1 MKYKILIG
9 CMLCLFSF
17 IPKGAAN
24 LVLNPYTSQEI
35 SADSIIERVMTFAPS
50 YESIVS
56 DYRANLYIK
65 GKMNIQKKNFILRYV
80 PSMFRLQ
87 KGVREYLLE
96 TYSDLHYTAPNI
108 YDQKVKASQG
118 TVRGNR
124 GLPGLLE
131 YFSVNI
137 YSSSLLNDER
147 LLSPLAKNGQ
157 KYYKYRI
164 DSVMGDPNNLDYRI
178 RFIPRTKSDQ
188 LVGGYMIVSSN
199 VWSVREIRFSGR
211 SELITFTCWI
221 KMGEV
226 GKKDEFLPIRYDVE
240 ALFKFLGNK
249 VDGNYTASLD
259 YKSIELKERKVRKK
273 EKKKYNLS
281 ESFSLQCDTNA
292 YKTDASTFG
301 VLRPIPLSEGEKQLY
316 KDYTYRRDTVSV
328 QQKTKSQAFWGTM
341 GDLMVEDYKFN
352 LSNIG
357 SVRFSPFINPLLFS
371 YSGSNG
377 LSYRQDF
384 RYNRIF
390 RGDKW
395 LRIVPKLGYNF
406 TRKEFYWSL
415 NADFE
420 YWPQKRGFFRLS
432 VGNGNRIYSSKM
444 LDELK
449 AMPDSIFNFDLI
461 HLEYFNFRNDSIANA
476 LFDLLAEKVKE
487 GVEVRA
493 MFDAFGNWSNNKP
506 LKKRHLKKI
515 REQGIEIVKFDPFT
529 FPYINHAA
537 HRDHRKIAVIDGEVA
552 YTGGMNIADYY
563 INGLPKIGTWRDM
576 HMRIEG
582 DAVNDLQEIFLTI
595 WNKETKQNIGGEA
608 YFPKHKEQSDSTN
621 VVVAIVD
628 RTPKKNS
635 RMLSHAYAM
644 SIYSAQKNVHI
655 VNPYFVPTS
664 SINKA
669 LQRTIE
675 RGVDVTIMVSSA
687 SDIPFTPDAALYK
700 LHKLMKRGATV
711 YMYNGGFHHS
721 KIMMVDDIFC
731 TVGTANLNSRSL
743 RYDYE
748 TNAFIFNKEI
758 TGELNEMFRNDIE
771 HCTQLTPEFWKKRSP
786 WKKFV
791 GWFANLFTP
800 FL

>member
-1 MKYKILIG
+1 MKEIRRLRDKILIG
-9 CMLCLFSF
+9 CILCLFSF
-17 IPKGAAN
+17 ISKGTASN
-24 LVLNPYTSQEI
+24 YIMNPYTHQNI
-35 SADSIIERVMTFAPS
+35 SADSIIERVMTFAPL
-50 YESIVS
+50 YETIVS

-65 GKMNIQKKNFILRYV
+65 GKMDIQKKNFILRYV

-131 YFSVNI
+131 YFNVNI

-164 DSVMGDPNNLDYRI
+164 DSVMGDPNNLDYRV

-221 KMGEV
+221 KMGDV
-226 GKKDEFLPIRYDVE
+226 GKKNEFLPVRYDVE

-259 YKSIELKERKVRKK
+259 YKSIELKEKKVRKK
-273 EKKKYNLS
+273 EKKNYNLS

-292 YKTDASTFG
+292 YKTDASTFAIM
-301 VLRPIPLSEGEKQLY
+301 RPIPLTESEKNLY
-316 KDYTYRRDTVSV
+316 NENRLRRDTATI
-328 QQKTKSQAFWGTM
+328 QKPSKSQAFWGTM

-384 RYNRIF
+384 RYNRLF
-390 RGDKW
+390 RGDKL

-420 YWPQKRGFFRLS
+420 YWPQKRGFFRLN
-432 VGNGNRIYSSKM
+432 VGNGNRIYSSKV

-449 AMPDSIFNFDLI
+449 TMPDSIFNFDLI
-461 HLEYFNFRNDSIANA
+461 HLDYFKDLYFNFRHTVEVVNGLDISLGFSAHKRTAVEPSRFVITGDYPMPPPEFMEKFKNTYISFAPRIRVEWTPGLYYYMNGKRKIN
-476 LFDLLAEKVKE
+476 LRSLYPTFSVDYERGIKGVFKSTGEYERIEFDLQHQIRLGLMRNIYYRFGFGAFTNQDELYFVDFANFSRRNLPVGWNDE
-487 GVEVRA
+487 IGGVFQVLDGRWYNSSRRYVRGHFTYEAPFLILKHLMKYTRYVQNERIYVSALSMPHLQPYLEVGYGIGTHI
-493 MFDAFGNWSNNKP
+493 FDVGVFVSSENWKFG
-506 LKKRHLKKI
+506 
-515 REQGIEIVKFDPFT
+515 GIGCKFT
-529 FPYINHAA
+529 F
-537 HRDHRKIAVIDGEVA
+537 E
-552 YTGGMNIADYY
+552 
-563 INGLPKIGTWRDM
+563 L
-576 HMRIEG
+576 
-582 DAVNDLQEIFLTI
+582 
-595 WNKETKQNIGGEA
+595 
-608 YFPKHKEQSDSTN
+608 
-621 VVVAIVD
+621 
-628 RTPKKNS
+628 
-635 RMLSHAYAM
+635 
-644 SIYSAQKNVHI
+644 
-655 VNPYFVPTS
+655 
-664 SINKA
+664 
-669 LQRTIE
+669 
-675 RGVDVTIMVSSA
+675 
-687 SDIPFTPDAALYK
+687 
-700 LHKLMKRGATV
+700 
-711 YMYNGGFHHS
+711 
-721 KIMMVDDIFC
+721 
-731 TVGTANLNSRSL
+731 
-743 RYDYE
+743 
-748 TNAFIFNKEI
+748 FN
-758 TGELNEMFRNDIE
+758 R
-771 HCTQLTPEFWKKRSP
+771 
-786 WKKFV
+786 
-791 GWFANLFTP
+791 
-800 FL
+800 

>member
-1 MKYKILIG
+1 MKEIRRLRDKILIG
-9 CMLCLFSF
+9 CILCMFSF
-17 IPKGAAN
+17 TLKGAAGN
-24 LVLNPYTSQEI
+24 YIMNPYTRQEI
-35 SADSIIERVMTFAPS
+35 SADSIIGCVMTFAPL
-50 YESIVS
+50 YETIVS

-65 GKMNIQKKNFILRYV
+65 GKMDIQKKNFILRYV

-131 YFSVNI
+131 YFNVNI

-164 DSVMGDPNNLDYRI
+164 DSVMGDPNNLDYRV

-221 KMGEV
+221 KMGDV
-226 GKKDEFLPIRYDVE
+226 GKKNEFLPVRYDVE

-259 YKSIELKERKVRKK
+259 YKSIELKEKKVRKK
-273 EKKKYNLS
+273 EKTNYNLS

-292 YKTDASTFG
+292 YKTDASTFAIM
-301 VLRPIPLSEGEKQLY
+301 RPIPLDENEKKLY
-316 KDYTYRRDTVSV
+316 SDYRLRRDTAII
-328 QQKTKSQAFWGTM
+328 QKPSKSQSFWGTM

-384 RYNRIF
+384 RYNRLF
-390 RGDKW
+390 RGDKL

-420 YWPQKRGFFRLS
+420 YWPQKRGFFRLN
-432 VGNGNRIYSSKM
+432 VGNGNRIYSSKV

-461 HLEYFNFRNDSIANA
+461 HLDYFKDLYFNFRHTLEVVNGLDISLGFSAHKRTAVEPSRFVITGDYPMPPPEFMEKFKNTYISFAPRIRVEWTPGLYYYMNGKRKIN
-476 LFDLLAEKVKE
+476 LRSLYPTFSVDYERGIKGVFKSTGEYERIEFDLQHQIRLGLMRNIYYRFGFGAFTNQDELYFVDFANFSRHNLPVGWNDEIGGVFQVLDGRWYNSSRRYVRGHFTYEAPFLILKHLMKYTRYVQNERIYVSALAMPHLQPYLEVGYGIGTHIFDV
-487 GVEVRA
+487 GVFVSSENWK
-493 MFDAFGNWSNNKP
+493 FG
-506 LKKRHLKKI
+506 
-515 REQGIEIVKFDPFT
+515 GIGCKFT
-529 FPYINHAA
+529 F
-537 HRDHRKIAVIDGEVA
+537 E
-552 YTGGMNIADYY
+552 
-563 INGLPKIGTWRDM
+563 L
-576 HMRIEG
+576 
-582 DAVNDLQEIFLTI
+582 
-595 WNKETKQNIGGEA
+595 
-608 YFPKHKEQSDSTN
+608 
-621 VVVAIVD
+621 
-628 RTPKKNS
+628 
-635 RMLSHAYAM
+635 
-644 SIYSAQKNVHI
+644 
-655 VNPYFVPTS
+655 
-664 SINKA
+664 
-669 LQRTIE
+669 
-675 RGVDVTIMVSSA
+675 
-687 SDIPFTPDAALYK
+687 
-700 LHKLMKRGATV
+700 
-711 YMYNGGFHHS
+711 
-721 KIMMVDDIFC
+721 
-731 TVGTANLNSRSL
+731 
-743 RYDYE
+743 
-748 TNAFIFNKEI
+748 FN
-758 TGELNEMFRNDIE
+758 R
-771 HCTQLTPEFWKKRSP
+771 
-786 WKKFV
+786 
-791 GWFANLFTP
+791 
-800 FL
+800 

>member
-226 GKKDEFLPIRYDVE
+226 GKKDEFLPVRYDVE

-249 VDGNYTASLD
+249 VDGHYTASLD

-328 QQKTKSQAFWGTM
+328 QQKSKSQAFWGTM

-461 HLEYFNFRNDSIANA
+461 HLDYFKDLYFNFRHSFEITNGLDISLGFSAHKRTAVEKSRFVITGDYPMPPPEFMERFRNTYISFAPRIRVEWTPA
-476 LFDLLAEKVKE
+476 LYYYMNGKRKINLRSDYPTFSVDYERGIEGVFKSTGEYERVEFDLQHKIQLGLMRNIYYRFGFGMFTNQDELYFVDFANFARHNLPVGWNDEIG
-487 GVEVRA
+487 GVFQVLDGRWYNSSRRYVRGHFTYEA
-493 MFDAFGNWSNNKP
+493 PF
-506 LKKRHLKKI
+506 LILRHLMKYTRYVQNERLYI
-515 REQGIEIVKFDPFT
+515 SALSMPHLQPYLEVGYGIGTHVFDVGVFVSSENWKFSGIGCKFT
-529 FPYINHAA
+529 F
-537 HRDHRKIAVIDGEVA
+537 E
-552 YTGGMNIADYY
+552 
-563 INGLPKIGTWRDM
+563 L
-576 HMRIEG
+576 
-582 DAVNDLQEIFLTI
+582 
-595 WNKETKQNIGGEA
+595 
-608 YFPKHKEQSDSTN
+608 
-621 VVVAIVD
+621 
-628 RTPKKNS
+628 
-635 RMLSHAYAM
+635 
-644 SIYSAQKNVHI
+644 
-655 VNPYFVPTS
+655 
-664 SINKA
+664 
-669 LQRTIE
+669 
-675 RGVDVTIMVSSA
+675 
-687 SDIPFTPDAALYK
+687 
-700 LHKLMKRGATV
+700 
-711 YMYNGGFHHS
+711 
-721 KIMMVDDIFC
+721 
-731 TVGTANLNSRSL
+731 
-743 RYDYE
+743 
-748 TNAFIFNKEI
+748 FN
-758 TGELNEMFRNDIE
+758 R
-771 HCTQLTPEFWKKRSP
+771 
-786 WKKFV
+786 
-791 GWFANLFTP
+791 
-800 FL
+800 

>member
-1 MKYKILIG
+1 MKEIRRLRDKILIG
-9 CMLCLFSF
+9 CILCLFSF
-17 IPKGAAN
+17 SLKGAASN
-24 LVLNPYTSQEI
+24 YIMNPYTHKSI
-35 SADSIIERVMTFAPS
+35 SADSIIERVMTFAPL
-50 YESIVS
+50 YETIVS

-65 GKMNIQKKNFILRYV
+65 GKMDIQKKNFILRYV

-131 YFSVNI
+131 YFNVNI

-164 DSVMGDPNNLDYRI
+164 DSVMGDPNNLDYRV

-221 KMGEV
+221 KMGDV
-226 GKKDEFLPIRYDVE
+226 GKKNEFLPVRYDVE

-259 YKSIELKERKVRKK
+259 YKSIELKEKKVRKK
-273 EKKKYNLS
+273 EKTNYNLS

-292 YKTDASTFG
+292 YKTDASTFAIM
-301 VLRPIPLSEGEKQLY
+301 RPIPLNESEKKLY
-316 KDYTYRRDTVSV
+316 HDYRLRRDTATI
-328 QQKTKSQAFWGTM
+328 QKPSKSQAFWGTM

-384 RYNRIF
+384 RYNRLF
-390 RGDKW
+390 RGDKL
-395 LRIVPKLGYNF
+395 LRVVPKLGYNF

-420 YWPQKRGFFRLS
+420 YWPQKRGFFRLN
-432 VGNGNRIYSSKM
+432 VGNGNRIYSSKV

-461 HLEYFNFRNDSIANA
+461 HLDYFKDLYFNFRHTVEVVNGLDISLGFSAHKRTAVEPSRFVITGDYPMPPPEFMEKFKNTYISFAPRIRVEWTPGLYYYMNGKRKIN
-476 LFDLLAEKVKE
+476 LRSLYPTFSVDYERGIKGVFKSTGEYERIEFDLQHQIRLGLMRNIYYRFGFGAFTNQDELYFVDFANFSRRNLPVGWNDE
-487 GVEVRA
+487 IGGVFQVLDGRWYNSSRRYVRGHFTYEAPFLILKHLMKYTRYVQNERIYVSALCMPHLQPYMEVGYGIGTHI
-493 MFDAFGNWSNNKP
+493 FDVGVFVSSENWNFG
-506 LKKRHLKKI
+506 
-515 REQGIEIVKFDPFT
+515 GIGCKFT
-529 FPYINHAA
+529 F
-537 HRDHRKIAVIDGEVA
+537 E
-552 YTGGMNIADYY
+552 
-563 INGLPKIGTWRDM
+563 L
-576 HMRIEG
+576 
-582 DAVNDLQEIFLTI
+582 
-595 WNKETKQNIGGEA
+595 
-608 YFPKHKEQSDSTN
+608 
-621 VVVAIVD
+621 
-628 RTPKKNS
+628 
-635 RMLSHAYAM
+635 
-644 SIYSAQKNVHI
+644 
-655 VNPYFVPTS
+655 
-664 SINKA
+664 
-669 LQRTIE
+669 
-675 RGVDVTIMVSSA
+675 
-687 SDIPFTPDAALYK
+687 
-700 LHKLMKRGATV
+700 
-711 YMYNGGFHHS
+711 
-721 KIMMVDDIFC
+721 
-731 TVGTANLNSRSL
+731 
-743 RYDYE
+743 
-748 TNAFIFNKEI
+748 FN
-758 TGELNEMFRNDIE
+758 R
-771 HCTQLTPEFWKKRSP
+771 
-786 WKKFV
+786 
-791 GWFANLFTP
+791 
-800 FL
+800 

>member
-1 MKYKILIG
+1 
-9 CMLCLFSF
+9 MLCLFSF
-17 IPKGAAN
+17 IPKGTAN
-24 LVLNPYTSQEI
+24 NYIMNPYTHQEI
-35 SADSIIERVMTFAPS
+35 SADSIIERVMTFAPL
-50 YESIVS
+50 YETIVS

-65 GKMNIQKKNFILRYV
+65 GKMDIQKKNFILRYV

-131 YFSVNI
+131 YFNVNI

-164 DSVMGDPNNLDYRI
+164 DSVMGDPNNLDYRV

-188 LVGGYMIVSSN
+188 LVGGYMVVSSN

-221 KMGEV
+221 KMGDV
-226 GKKDEFLPIRYDVE
+226 GKKNEFLPVRYEVE

-259 YKSIELKERKVRKK
+259 YKSIELKEKKVRKK
-273 EKKKYNLS
+273 EKKNYNLS

-292 YKTDASTFG
+292 YKTDASTFAIM
-301 VLRPIPLSEGEKQLY
+301 RPIPLSESEKKLY
-316 KDYTYRRDTVSV
+316 SDNLLRRDTTTV
-328 QQKTKSQAFWGTM
+328 QKQSKSQAFWGTM

-384 RYNRIF
+384 RYNRLF
-390 RGDKW
+390 RGDKL

-420 YWPQKRGFFRLS
+420 YWPQKRGFFRLN
-432 VGNGNRIYSSKM
+432 VGNGNRIYSSKV

-461 HLEYFNFRNDSIANA
+461 HLDYFKDLYFNFRHTVEVVNGLDIGLGFSAHKRTAVEPSRFVITGDYPMPPPEFMDKFKNTYISFAPRIRIEWTPGLYYYMNGKRKIN
-476 LFDLLAEKVKE
+476 LHSLYPTFSVDYERGIKGVFKSTGEYERIEFDLQHQIRMGLMRNIYYRFGFGAFTNQDELYFVDFANFSRHNLPMGWNDE
-487 GVEVRA
+487 IGGVFQVLDSRWYNSSRRYVRGHFTYEA
-493 MFDAFGNWSNNKP
+493 PF
-506 LKKRHLKKI
+506 LILRHLMKYTRYVQNERI
-515 REQGIEIVKFDPFT
+515 YISALSMPHLQPYLEVGYGIGTHIFDVGVFVSSENWKFGGIGCKFT
-529 FPYINHAA
+529 F
-537 HRDHRKIAVIDGEVA
+537 E
-552 YTGGMNIADYY
+552 
-563 INGLPKIGTWRDM
+563 L
-576 HMRIEG
+576 
-582 DAVNDLQEIFLTI
+582 
-595 WNKETKQNIGGEA
+595 
-608 YFPKHKEQSDSTN
+608 
-621 VVVAIVD
+621 
-628 RTPKKNS
+628 
-635 RMLSHAYAM
+635 
-644 SIYSAQKNVHI
+644 
-655 VNPYFVPTS
+655 
-664 SINKA
+664 
-669 LQRTIE
+669 
-675 RGVDVTIMVSSA
+675 
-687 SDIPFTPDAALYK
+687 
-700 LHKLMKRGATV
+700 
-711 YMYNGGFHHS
+711 
-721 KIMMVDDIFC
+721 
-731 TVGTANLNSRSL
+731 
-743 RYDYE
+743 
-748 TNAFIFNKEI
+748 FN
-758 TGELNEMFRNDIE
+758 R
-771 HCTQLTPEFWKKRSP
+771 
-786 WKKFV
+786 
-791 GWFANLFTP
+791 
-800 FL
+800 

>member
-131 YFSVNI
+131 YFNVNI

-147 LLSPLAKNGQ
+147 LLSPHAKNGK

-226 GKKDEFLPIRYDVE
+226 GKKDEFLPVRYDVE

-328 QQKTKSQAFWGTM
+328 QRKSKSQAFWGTM

-461 HLEYFNFRNDSIANA
+461 HLDYFKDLYFNFRHSFEITNGLDISLGFSAHKRTAVEKSRFVITGDYPMPPPEFMERFRNTYISFAPRIRVEWTPA
-476 LFDLLAEKVKE
+476 LYYYMNGKRKINLRSDYPTFSVDYERGIEGVFKSTGEYERVEFDLQHQIQLGLMRNIYYRFGFGAFTNQDELYFVDFANFARHNLPVGWNDE
-487 GVEVRA
+487 IGGVFQVLDGRWYNSSRRYVRGHFTYEA
-493 MFDAFGNWSNNKP
+493 PF
-506 LKKRHLKKI
+506 LILRHLMKYTRYVQNERLYI
-515 REQGIEIVKFDPFT
+515 SALSMPHLQPYLEVGYGIGTHIFDVGVFVSSENWKFSGIGCKFT
-529 FPYINHAA
+529 F
-537 HRDHRKIAVIDGEVA
+537 E
-552 YTGGMNIADYY
+552 
-563 INGLPKIGTWRDM
+563 L
-576 HMRIEG
+576 
-582 DAVNDLQEIFLTI
+582 
-595 WNKETKQNIGGEA
+595 
-608 YFPKHKEQSDSTN
+608 
-621 VVVAIVD
+621 
-628 RTPKKNS
+628 
-635 RMLSHAYAM
+635 
-644 SIYSAQKNVHI
+644 
-655 VNPYFVPTS
+655 
-664 SINKA
+664 
-669 LQRTIE
+669 
-675 RGVDVTIMVSSA
+675 
-687 SDIPFTPDAALYK
+687 
-700 LHKLMKRGATV
+700 
-711 YMYNGGFHHS
+711 
-721 KIMMVDDIFC
+721 
-731 TVGTANLNSRSL
+731 
-743 RYDYE
+743 
-748 TNAFIFNKEI
+748 FN
-758 TGELNEMFRNDIE
+758 R
-771 HCTQLTPEFWKKRSP
+771 
-786 WKKFV
+786 
-791 GWFANLFTP
+791 
-800 FL
+800 

>member
-131 YFSVNI
+131 YFNVNI

-147 LLSPLAKNGQ
+147 LLSPLAKNGK

-226 GKKDEFLPIRYDVE
+226 GKKDEFLPVRYDVE

-316 KDYTYRRDTVSV
+316 KDYMYRRDTVSV
-328 QQKTKSQAFWGTM
+328 QRKSKSQAFWGTM

-461 HLEYFNFRNDSIANA
+461 HLDYFKDLYFNFRHS
-476 LFDLLAEKVKE
+476 F
-487 GVEVRA
+487 
-493 MFDAFGNWSNNKP
+493 
-506 LKKRHLKKI
+506 
-515 REQGIEIVKFDPFT
+515 EI
-529 FPYINHAA
+529 
-537 HRDHRKIAVIDGEVA
+537 
-552 YTGGMNIADYY
+552 
-563 INGLPKIGTWRDM
+563 INGLDISLGFSAHMRTAVEKSRFVITGDYPMPPPEFMERFRNTYISFAPRIRVEWTPALYYYMNGKRKINLRSDYPTFSVDYERGIEGVFKSTGEYERVEFDLQHKIQLGLMRNIYYRFGFGAFTNQDELYFVDFANFARHNLPVGWNDEIGGVFQVLDGRWYNSSRRYVRGHFTYEAPFLILRHLMKYTRYVQNERLYISALSMPHLQPYLEVGYGIGT
-576 HMRIEG
+576 H
-582 DAVNDLQEIFLTI
+582 IF
-595 WNKETKQNIGGEA
+595 
-608 YFPKHKEQSDSTN
+608 D
-621 VVVAIVD
+621 V
-628 RTPKKNS
+628 
-635 RMLSHAYAM
+635 
-644 SIYSAQKNVHI
+644 
-655 VNPYFVPTS
+655 
-664 SINKA
+664 
-669 LQRTIE
+669 
-675 RGVDVTIMVSSA
+675 GVFVSSENWKF
-687 SDIPFTPDAALYK
+687 SGIGCKFTFEL
-700 LHKLMKRGATV
+700 
-711 YMYNGGFHHS
+711 
-721 KIMMVDDIFC
+721 
-731 TVGTANLNSRSL
+731 
-743 RYDYE
+743 
-748 TNAFIFNKEI
+748 FN
-758 TGELNEMFRNDIE
+758 R
-771 HCTQLTPEFWKKRSP
+771 
-786 WKKFV
+786 
-791 GWFANLFTP
+791 
-800 FL
+800 

>member
-1 MKYKILIG
+1 M
-9 CMLCLFSF
+9 
-17 IPKGAAN
+17 
-24 LVLNPYTSQEI
+24 NPYTHQGI
-35 SADSIIERVMTFAPS
+35 SADSIIERVMTFAPL
-50 YESIVS
+50 YETIVS

-65 GKMNIQKKNFILRYV
+65 GKMDIQKKNFILRYV

-131 YFSVNI
+131 YFNVNI

-147 LLSPLAKNGQ
+147 LMSPLAKNGQ

-164 DSVMGDPNNLDYRI
+164 DSIMGDPNNLDYRV

-221 KMGEV
+221 KMGDV
-226 GKKDEFLPIRYDVE
+226 GKKNEFLPVRYDVE

-273 EKKKYNLS
+273 EKKNYNLS

-292 YKTDASTFG
+292 YKTDASTFAIM
-301 VLRPIPLSEGEKQLY
+301 RHIPLDDSEKKLY
-316 KDYTYRRDTVSV
+316 HDYALRRDTAII
-328 QQKTKSQAFWGTM
+328 QKPSKSQTFWGTM

-384 RYNRIF
+384 RYNRLF
-390 RGDKW
+390 RGDKL
-395 LRIVPKLGYNF
+395 LRVVPKLGYNF
-406 TRKEFYWSL
+406 TRKEFYWSV

-420 YWPQKRGFFRLS
+420 YWPQKRGFFRLN
-432 VGNGNRIYSSKM
+432 VGNGNRIYSSKV

-461 HLEYFNFRNDSIANA
+461 HLDYFKDLYFNFRHTVEVVNGLDISLGFSAHKRTAVEPSRFVITGDYPMPPPEFMEKFKNTYISFAPRIRIEWTPGLYYYMNGKRKIN
-476 LFDLLAEKVKE
+476 LRSLYPTFSVDYERGIKGVFKSTGEYERIEFDLQHQIRLGLMRNIYYRFGFGAFTNQDELYFVDFANFSRHNLPMGWNDE
-487 GVEVRA
+487 IGGVFQVLDGRWYNSSRRYVRGHFTYEA
-493 MFDAFGNWSNNKP
+493 PF
-506 LKKRHLKKI
+506 LVLRHLMKYTRYVQNERI
-515 REQGIEIVKFDPFT
+515 YISALSMPHLQPYLELGYGIGTHIFDVGVFVSSENWKFGGIGCKFT
-529 FPYINHAA
+529 F
-537 HRDHRKIAVIDGEVA
+537 E
-552 YTGGMNIADYY
+552 
-563 INGLPKIGTWRDM
+563 L
-576 HMRIEG
+576 
-582 DAVNDLQEIFLTI
+582 
-595 WNKETKQNIGGEA
+595 
-608 YFPKHKEQSDSTN
+608 
-621 VVVAIVD
+621 
-628 RTPKKNS
+628 
-635 RMLSHAYAM
+635 
-644 SIYSAQKNVHI
+644 
-655 VNPYFVPTS
+655 
-664 SINKA
+664 
-669 LQRTIE
+669 
-675 RGVDVTIMVSSA
+675 
-687 SDIPFTPDAALYK
+687 
-700 LHKLMKRGATV
+700 
-711 YMYNGGFHHS
+711 
-721 KIMMVDDIFC
+721 
-731 TVGTANLNSRSL
+731 
-743 RYDYE
+743 
-748 TNAFIFNKEI
+748 FN
-758 TGELNEMFRNDIE
+758 R
-771 HCTQLTPEFWKKRSP
+771 
-786 WKKFV
+786 
-791 GWFANLFTP
+791 
-800 FL
+800 

>member
-1 MKYKILIG
+1 M
-9 CMLCLFSF
+9 
-17 IPKGAAN
+17 
-24 LVLNPYTSQEI
+24 NPYTHQEI
-35 SADSIIERVMTFAPS
+35 SADSIIERVMTFAPL
-50 YESIVS
+50 YETIVS

-65 GKMNIQKKNFILRYV
+65 GKMDIQKKNFILRYV

-137 YSSSLLNDER
+137 YSASLLNDER
-147 LLSPLAKNGQ
+147 LMSPLAKNGQ
-157 KYYKYRI
+157 KFYKYRI

-178 RFIPRTKSDQ
+178 RFIPKTKSDQ

-226 GKKDEFLPIRYDVE
+226 GKKDEFLPVRYDVE

-249 VDGNYTASLD
+249 VDGSYTASLD
-259 YKSIELKERKVRKK
+259 YKSIELKEKKTRKK

-292 YKTDASTFG
+292 YKTDASTFAI
-301 VLRPIPLSEGEKQLY
+301 LRPIPLADDEKKLYQDYQL
-316 KDYTYRRDTVSV
+316 RRDTVVS
-328 QQKTKSQAFWGTM
+328 QKKTKSQAFWGTM
-341 GDLMVEDYKFN
+341 GDLMLEDYKFN

-420 YWPQKRGFFRLS
+420 YWPQKRGFFRLN
-432 VGNGNRIYSSKM
+432 VGNGNRIYSSKV

-461 HLEYFNFRNDSIANA
+461 HLDYFKDLYFNFFHSVEVTNGLDISVGFSAHKRTAVERSRFVITGDYPMPPPEFMDKFKNTYISFAPRIRVEWTPGLYYYMNGKRKINLRSFYPTFSVDYERGIKDVFKSTGEYERIE
-476 LFDLLAEKVKE
+476 FDLQHQIRLGLMRNIYYRFGFGAFTNQDELYFVDFVNFSRHNLPVGWNDE
-487 GVEVRA
+487 IGGVFQVLDGRWYNSSRRYVRGHFTYEA
-493 MFDAFGNWSNNKP
+493 PF
-506 LKKRHLKKI
+506 LILRHLMKYTRYVQNERLYI
-515 REQGIEIVKFDPFT
+515 SALSMPHLQPYLEVGYGIGTHVFDVGVFVSSENWKFSGIGCKFT
-529 FPYINHAA
+529 F
-537 HRDHRKIAVIDGEVA
+537 E
-552 YTGGMNIADYY
+552 
-563 INGLPKIGTWRDM
+563 L
-576 HMRIEG
+576 
-582 DAVNDLQEIFLTI
+582 
-595 WNKETKQNIGGEA
+595 
-608 YFPKHKEQSDSTN
+608 
-621 VVVAIVD
+621 
-628 RTPKKNS
+628 
-635 RMLSHAYAM
+635 
-644 SIYSAQKNVHI
+644 
-655 VNPYFVPTS
+655 
-664 SINKA
+664 
-669 LQRTIE
+669 
-675 RGVDVTIMVSSA
+675 
-687 SDIPFTPDAALYK
+687 
-700 LHKLMKRGATV
+700 
-711 YMYNGGFHHS
+711 
-721 KIMMVDDIFC
+721 
-731 TVGTANLNSRSL
+731 
-743 RYDYE
+743 
-748 TNAFIFNKEI
+748 FN
-758 TGELNEMFRNDIE
+758 R
-771 HCTQLTPEFWKKRSP
+771 
-786 WKKFV
+786 
-791 GWFANLFTP
+791 
-800 FL
+800 

>member
-1 MKYKILIG
+1 MKLHI
-9 CMLCLFSF
+9 F
-17 IPKGAAN
+17 
-24 LVLNPYTSQEI
+24 
-35 SADSIIERVMTFAPS
+35 
-50 YESIVS
+50 
-56 DYRANLYIK
+56 
-65 GKMNIQKKNFILRYV
+65 FILLLFTIGNAKAGETDSLWVQRQDTAELSSEQMV
-80 PSMFRLQ
+80 IHFLQ
-87 KGVREYLLE
+87 ESGIPI
-96 TYSDLHYTAPNI
+96 TY
-108 YDQKVKASQG
+108 
-118 TVRGNR
+118 
-124 GLPGLLE
+124 
-131 YFSVNI
+131 
-137 YSSSLLNDER
+137 
-147 LLSPLAKNGQ
+147 
-157 KYYKYRI
+157 
-164 DSVMGDPNNLDYRI
+164 
-178 RFIPRTKSDQ
+178 
-188 LVGGYMIVSSN
+188 
-199 VWSVREIRFSGR
+199 
-211 SELITFTCWI
+211 
-221 KMGEV
+221 
-226 GKKDEFLPIRYDVE
+226 
-240 ALFKFLGNK
+240 GNK
-249 VDGNYTASLD
+249 VKLLTSGR
-259 YKSIELKERKVRKK
+259 E
-273 EKKKYNLS
+273 
-281 ESFSLQCDTNA
+281 
-292 YKTDASTFG
+292 
-301 VLRPIPLSEGEKQLY
+301 
-316 KDYTYRRDTVSV
+316 
-328 QQKTKSQAFWGTM
+328 
-341 GDLMVEDYKFN
+341 KFN
-352 LSNIG
+352 D
-357 SVRFSPFINPLLFS
+357 LFEA
-371 YSGSNG
+371 
-377 LSYRQDF
+377 
-384 RYNRIF
+384 I
-390 RGDKW
+390 RGAKHH
-395 LRIVPKLGYNF
+395 
-406 TRKEFYWSL
+406 
-415 NADFE
+415 
-420 YWPQKRGFFRLS
+420 
-432 VGNGNRIYSSKM
+432 
-444 LDELK
+444 
-449 AMPDSIFNFDLI
+449 I

-493 MFDAFGNWSNNKP
+493 LFDAFGNWSNNKP
-506 LKKRHLKKI
+506 LKKRHLKAI
-515 REQGIEIVKFDPFT
+515 RERGIEIVKFDPFK

-537 HRDHRKIAVIDGEVA
+537 HRDHRKIVVIDGRIG

-608 YFPKHKEQSDSTN
+608 YFPKHKEQSDTTN

-758 TGELNEMFRNDIE
+758 TGELNEMFQNDIE

>member
-1 MKYKILIG
+1 MKEIRRLRDKILIG
-9 CMLCLFSF
+9 CILCLFSF

-24 LVLNPYTSQEI
+24 NYIMNPYTHQEI
-35 SADSIIERVMTFAPS
+35 SADSIIERVMTFAPL
-50 YESIVS
+50 YETIVS

-65 GKMNIQKKNFILRYV
+65 GKMDIQKKNFILRYV

-131 YFSVNI
+131 YFNVNI

-188 LVGGYMIVSSN
+188 LVGGYMVVSSN

-221 KMGEV
+221 QMGDV
-226 GKKDEFLPIRYDVE
+226 GKKNEFLPVRYDVE

-259 YKSIELKERKVRKK
+259 YKSIELKEKKVRKK
-273 EKKKYNLS
+273 EKRKYNLS

-292 YKTDASTFG
+292 YKTDASTFAIM
-301 VLRPIPLSEGEKQLY
+301 RPIPLNENEKKLY
-316 KDYTYRRDTVSV
+316 HDYTLRRDTTTVEKPS
-328 QQKTKSQAFWGTM
+328 KSQAFWGTM

-384 RYNRIF
+384 RYNRLF
-390 RGDKW
+390 RGDKL

-420 YWPQKRGFFRLS
+420 YWPQKRGFFRLN
-432 VGNGNRIYSSKM
+432 VGNGNRIYSSKV

-461 HLEYFNFRNDSIANA
+461 HLDYFKDLYFNFRHTVEVVNGLDIGLGFSAHKRTAVEPSRFVITGDYPMPPPEFMDKFKNTYISFAPRIRIEWTPGLYYYMNGKRKIN
-476 LFDLLAEKVKE
+476 LHSLYPTFSVDYERGIKGVFKSTGEYERIEFDLQHQIRLGLMRNIYYRFGFGAFTNQDELYFVDFANFSRHNLPVGWNDE
-487 GVEVRA
+487 IGGVFQVLDSRWYNSSRRYVRGHFTYEA
-493 MFDAFGNWSNNKP
+493 PF
-506 LKKRHLKKI
+506 LILRHLMKYTRYVQNERI
-515 REQGIEIVKFDPFT
+515 YISALSMPHLQPYLEVGYGIGTHIFDVGVFVSSENWKFGGIGCKFT
-529 FPYINHAA
+529 F
-537 HRDHRKIAVIDGEVA
+537 E
-552 YTGGMNIADYY
+552 
-563 INGLPKIGTWRDM
+563 L
-576 HMRIEG
+576 
-582 DAVNDLQEIFLTI
+582 
-595 WNKETKQNIGGEA
+595 
-608 YFPKHKEQSDSTN
+608 
-621 VVVAIVD
+621 
-628 RTPKKNS
+628 
-635 RMLSHAYAM
+635 
-644 SIYSAQKNVHI
+644 
-655 VNPYFVPTS
+655 
-664 SINKA
+664 
-669 LQRTIE
+669 
-675 RGVDVTIMVSSA
+675 
-687 SDIPFTPDAALYK
+687 
-700 LHKLMKRGATV
+700 
-711 YMYNGGFHHS
+711 
-721 KIMMVDDIFC
+721 
-731 TVGTANLNSRSL
+731 
-743 RYDYE
+743 
-748 TNAFIFNKEI
+748 FN
-758 TGELNEMFRNDIE
+758 R
-771 HCTQLTPEFWKKRSP
+771 
-786 WKKFV
+786 
-791 GWFANLFTP
+791 
-800 FL
+800 

>member
-1 MKYKILIG
+1 M
-9 CMLCLFSF
+9 
-17 IPKGAAN
+17 
-24 LVLNPYTSQEI
+24 NPYTSTEI
-35 SADSIIERVMTFAPS
+35 SADSIIERVMTFAPL
-50 YESIVS
+50 YETIVS

-65 GKMNIQKKNFILRYV
+65 GRMDIQKKNFILRYV

-87 KGVREYLLE
+87 KGVREYMLE

-137 YSSSLLNDER
+137 YSASLLNDER
-147 LLSPLAKNGQ
+147 LMSPLAKNGQ
-157 KYYKYRI
+157 KFYKYRI

-178 RFIPRTKSDQ
+178 RFIPKTKSDQ

-226 GKKDEFLPIRYDVE
+226 GKKDEFLPVRYDVE

-249 VDGNYTASLD
+249 VDGSYTASLD
-259 YKSIELKERKVRKK
+259 YKSIELKEKKTRKK

-292 YKTDASTFG
+292 YKTDASTFAI
-301 VLRPIPLSEGEKQLY
+301 LRPIPLADDEKKLYQDYQL
-316 KDYTYRRDTVSV
+316 RRDTVVS
-328 QQKTKSQAFWGTM
+328 QKKTKSQAFWGTM
-341 GDLMVEDYKFN
+341 GDLMLEDYKFN

-461 HLEYFNFRNDSIANA
+461 HLDYFKDLYFNFRHSFEITNGLDISLGFSAHKRTAVEKSRFVITGDYPMPPPEFMERFRNTYISFAPRIRVEWTPA
-476 LFDLLAEKVKE
+476 LYYYMNGKRKINLRSDYPTFSVDYERGIEGVFKSTGEYERIEFDLQHKIRLGLMRNIYYRFGFGAFTNQDELYFVDFANFARHNLPVGWNDE
-487 GVEVRA
+487 IGGVFQVLDGRWYNSSRRYVRGHFTYEA
-493 MFDAFGNWSNNKP
+493 PF
-506 LKKRHLKKI
+506 LVLRHLMKYTRYVQNERI
-515 REQGIEIVKFDPFT
+515 YVSALSMPHLQ
-529 FPYINHAA
+529 PYL
-537 HRDHRKIAVIDGEVA
+537 EVG
-552 YTGGMNIADYY
+552 YG
-563 INGLPKIGTWRDM
+563 IGTHIFDCRKLVLWIHGKMLIGMID
-576 HMRIEG
+576 I
-582 DAVNDLQEIFLTI
+582 LQ
-595 WNKETKQNIGGEA
+595 
-608 YFPKHKEQSDSTN
+608 
-621 VVVAIVD
+621 
-628 RTPKKNS
+628 
-635 RMLSHAYAM
+635 
-644 SIYSAQKNVHI
+644 
-655 VNPYFVPTS
+655 
-664 SINKA
+664 
-669 LQRTIE
+669 
-675 RGVDVTIMVSSA
+675 
-687 SDIPFTPDAALYK
+687 
-700 LHKLMKRGATV
+700 
-711 YMYNGGFHHS
+711 
-721 KIMMVDDIFC
+721 
-731 TVGTANLNSRSL
+731 
-743 RYDYE
+743 
-748 TNAFIFNKEI
+748 
-758 TGELNEMFRNDIE
+758 
-771 HCTQLTPEFWKKRSP
+771 
-786 WKKFV
+786 
-791 GWFANLFTP
+791 
-800 FL
+800 